1 MARKSK
7 DSGTVTAIMFVIVI
21 GLITSVIDFIKENW
35 EVFAVIGVV
44 IVGVIAIRIAKRQ
57 RERLRAEYARQ
68 EALERKANAVKKPP
82 VSTPTYAPSYTP
94 SYTPDPEPVK
104 EEPKVESKPDEAPEK
119 QVVEFHLPDTI
130 DGATVAYQYEEVV
143 FALDCAEDPDPYMAK
158 ELRFEKDA
166 DKIRVTHESVQI
178 GFLKP
183 GKITD
188 MVRDWLNRGDP
199 IRAFLTGYNTDE
211 ATGHFVIVFY
221 RDALKHAMR
230 RSTSSK
236 EFKLVGN
243 KSADVQELCHYASKG
258 DRCSIEYDYD
268 KEKYAVYDETYT
280 LYGYLP
286 AAGTKYYEECDDS
299 CIAVVSN
306 VELDDECRTV
316 IYVTL
321 FAQ

>member
-7 DSGTVTAIMFVIVI
+7 DSGTATIIMAVIVI
-21 GLITSVIDFIKENW
+21 GLISSAIDFVKENW
-35 EVFAVIGVV
+35 EAFAVIGVIIAGIIAMV
-44 IVGVIAIRIAKRQ
+44 ISRRRRA
-57 RERLRAEYARQ
+57 RLQAEYARQ
-68 EALERKANAVKKPP
+68 EALERKANTDKKPP
-82 VSTPTYAPSYTP
+82 VSVPTYTP
-94 SYTPDPEPVK
+94 SYTSEPEPVK
-104 EEPKVESKPDEAPEK
+104 EEPKVESKPDKTEEK
-119 QVVEFHLPDTI
+119 DVVEFHLPDTI

-158 ELRFEKDA
+158 ELHFEKDA
-166 DKIRVTHESVQI
+166 DKIYVKHESVRL
-178 GFLKP
+178 GCLKP

-188 MVRDWLNRGDP
+188 MIRDWLERGDP
-199 IRAFLTGYNTDE
+199 IRAFLTGYDTDE
-211 ATGHFVIVFY
+211 STGHFIIVFY

-243 KSADVQELCHYASKG
+243 KSANVQELCHYASKG

-306 VELDDECRTV
+306 VELDDEDRTV
-316 IYVTL
+316 IYVTM

>member
-1 MARKSK
+1 MARKSN
-7 DSGTVTAIMFVIVI
+7 DSGIAAIIVIVI
-21 GLITSVIDFIKENW
+21 IIALISSALDFIKEHW
-35 EVFAVIGVV
+35 EAFAVFGVA
-44 IVGVIAIRIAKRQ
+44 IACTIMIIRLSRSRA
-57 RERLRAEYARQ
+57 RLKAEYARQ
-68 EALERKANAVKKPP
+68 EALERKANAVKKPTF
-82 VSTPTYAPSYTP
+82 SAPTYTPSYTP
-94 SYTPDPEPVK
+94 SYTSDPEPVK
-104 EEPKVESKPDEAPEK
+104 EEPKVESKPDETPEK

-158 ELRFEKDA
+158 ELHFEKDA
-166 DKIRVTHESVQI
+166 DKIYVKHESVRI
-178 GFLKP
+178 GCLKP

-188 MVRDWLNRGDP
+188 MIRDWLERGDP
-199 IRAFLTGYNTDE
+199 IRAFLTGYDTDE
-211 ATGHFVIVFY
+211 STGHFVIVFY

-243 KSADVQELCHYASKG
+243 KSADVQELCHYASEG

-306 VELDDECRTV
+306 VEFDDEDRTV

>member
-7 DSGTVTAIMFVIVI
+7 DSGTATIIMAVILIALIPSAIEY
-21 GLITSVIDFIKENW
+21 GKDHLA
-35 EVFAVIGVV
+35 VFAPICAVI
-44 IVGVIAIRIAKRQ
+44 ICFIAMRIAKFFCA
-57 RERLRAEYARQ
+57 RLNGAYAMKDS
-68 EALERKANAVKKPP
+68 LGRKVNVVKKTP
-82 VSTPTYAPSYTP
+82 VPSPKYTPTYTAVPTP
-94 SYTPDPEPVK
+94 EK
-104 EEPKVESKPDEAPEK
+104 EEPKVESNPDKTEEK
-119 QVVEFHLPDTI
+119 DVVEFHLPDTI

-158 ELRFEKDA
+158 ELRFENGA
-166 DKIRVTHESVQI
+166 DKIRVAHESVQI

-211 ATGHFVIVFY
+211 STGYFIIVFY

-268 KEKYAVYDETYT
+268 EEKYAVYDETYT
-280 LYGYLP
+280 LYGYLS

-306 VELDDECRTV
+306 VELDDEDRTV

>member
-7 DSGTVTAIMFVIVI
+7 DSGSVTVIMAVIVI
-21 GLITSVIDFIKENW
+21 GLIAAAIDFVKENW
-35 EVFAVIGVV
+35 EAFAVIGV
-44 IVGVIAIRIAKRQ
+44 IIAGIIAVRIAKRQ
-57 RERLRAEYARQ
+57 RARLKAEYACQ
-68 EALERKANAVKKPP
+68 EALERKANATQKPP
-82 VSTPTYAPSYTP
+82 VSTPTYTP
-94 SYTPDPEPVK
+94 SYTSEPESVN
-104 EEPKVESKPDEAPEK
+104 EEPKVESNPDEAPEK

-158 ELRFEKDA
+158 ELHFEKDA
-166 DKIRVTHESVQI
+166 DKICVKHESVRI
-178 GFLKP
+178 GCLKP

-188 MVRDWLNRGDP
+188 MIRDWLERGDP
-199 IRAFLTGYNTDE
+199 IRAFLTGYDTDE

-221 RDALKHAMR
+221 RDALKHTMR

-306 VELDDECRTV
+306 VELDDECRAV

>member
-1 MARKSK
+1 MARKSNY
-7 DSGTVTAIMFVIVI
+7 SGTATIIMAVIVI
-21 GLITSVIDFIKENW
+21 ALISVAIDFIKENW
-35 EVFAVIGVV
+35 EAFAVM
-44 IVGVIAIRIAKRQ
+44 GVIIVAIIAMRVAKRQ
-57 RERLRAEYARQ
+57 RERLKAEYARQ

-82 VSTPTYAPSYTP
+82 VSAPTYTPTYTPAPA
-94 SYTPDPEPVK
+94 PVN
-104 EEPKVESKPDEAPEK
+104 EESKVESKPDKTEEK
-119 QVVEFHLPDTI
+119 DVVEFHLPDTI

-158 ELRFEKDA
+158 ELHFENDA
-166 DKIRVTHESVQI
+166 DKIYVKHESVRI
-178 GFLKP
+178 GCLKP

-188 MVRDWLNRGDP
+188 MIRDWLERGDP
-199 IRAFLTGYNTDE
+199 IRAFLTGYDTNE
-211 ATGHFVIVFY
+211 STGHFIIVFY

-306 VELDDECRTV
+306 VELDDEDRTV